1 MRKLHLPN
9 RWKCR
14 KNAGD
19 GAAQGGA
26 RYVLAGAGREPG
38 GDAAGGG
45 GEEQAEQVAQLHA
58 RALFRIQMATT
69 GDLKCQNRQL
79 QLCVLSVRCD
89 RGIAGMPCPVTLDS
103 EVLPPEP
110 VQGPGAP

>member
-1 MRKLHLPN
+1 MEALQSRKKKPVGH
-9 RWKCR
+9 
-14 KNAGD
+14 

-26 RYVLAGAGREPG
+26 RDLRPGAGREPG

-58 RALFRIQMATT
+58 RALFRIEMVTI
-69 GDLKCQNRQL
+69 GDFKCQNRQL
-79 QLCVLSVRCD
+79 ELCVLSVRCD
-89 RGIAGMPCPVTLDS
+89 RGIAGVPCSVTLDS